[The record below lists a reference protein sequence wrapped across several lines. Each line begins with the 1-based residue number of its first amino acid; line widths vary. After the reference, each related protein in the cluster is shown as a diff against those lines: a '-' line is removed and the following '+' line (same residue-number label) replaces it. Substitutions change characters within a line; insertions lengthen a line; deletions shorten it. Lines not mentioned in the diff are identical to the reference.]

1 MGSKGVVV
9 SPQKAKVE
17 DVHDGEPLNGGTAST
32 FDEMTGGGDIDR
44 EEGRGWEWWTKEEV
58 SLRKAREGEHDNHFW
73 KSEVVG
79 CIAIKSL
86 VEVAVGSRV
95 AGARKG
101 LPLALVVLVGT
112 HPTISYSSKGYLT
125 KKLKGE
131 AKTCS

>member
-1 MGSKGVVV
+1 M

-32 FDEMTGGGDIDR
+32 FYEMTCSGDIDR
-44 EEGRGWEWWTKEEV
+44 KEWRGWEWWTKERV

-86 VEVAVGSRV
+86 VEVDVGSRV

-112 HPTISYSSKGYLT
+112 HPRLLTRAKAILLKSWKG
-125 KKLKGE
+125 KPKLAPNKLS
-131 AKTCS
+131 C

>member
-1 MGSKGVVV
+1 M

-32 FDEMTGGGDIDR
+32 FYEMTCSGDIDR
-44 EEGRGWEWWTKEEV
+44 KEWRGWEWWTKERV

-86 VEVAVGSRV
+86 VEAAAGSRV
-95 AGARKG
+95 AGGRKG

-112 HPTISYSSKGYLT
+112 HPTIASSSKGYLT
-125 KKLKGE
+125 KRLKGE